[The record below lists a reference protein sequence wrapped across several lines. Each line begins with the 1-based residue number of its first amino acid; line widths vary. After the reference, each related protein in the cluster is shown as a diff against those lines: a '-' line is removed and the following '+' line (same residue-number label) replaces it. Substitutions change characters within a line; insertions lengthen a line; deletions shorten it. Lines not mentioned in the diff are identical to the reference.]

1 MTQMHLGLKTR
12 PFQSTPDSACY
23 YAATTHE
30 RALARLLQA
39 LADQEGMILLT
50 AAPGLGKTLLCQIV
64 LERLGDEVTSAFL
77 TNSHCGDR
85 LGLLQAILYELSLP
99 HEGRGEQEARL
110 ALTDFLLKNFS
121 AGRKTVL
128 IVDEAQHLTPELLEE
143 LRLLS
148 NLEARGGKALQVVL
162 VAQPEIADVL
172 GLPSMAGLLQRI
184 AVRLQLDPL
193 SVEEA
198 ADYLMHHVR
207 MVGGRP
213 EAIFA
218 DEAMEVLARGTQ
230 GVPRLLNQ
238 AASQALVLAQEA
250 GAAQV
255 DAEAALEA
263 LAILG
268 LEAEETDVPAF
279 AQVGSD
285 AAAPSYDDSGPVL
298 SLADAAAEPL
308 FAFAPQEA
316 DAPEVAEVSN
326 DGLLMVQPKR
336 PA

>member
-1 MTQMHLGLKTR
+1 MTETQLGLKQR
-12 PFQSTPDSACY
+12 PFRSTPDSASY
-23 YAATTHE
+23 YPATTHE

-39 LADQEGMILLT
+39 LADQEGIILLT
-50 AAPGLGKTLLCQIV
+50 AAPGLGKTLLCQVV
-64 LERLGDEVTSAFL
+64 LERLGDKVTGAFL
-77 TNSHCGDR
+77 TNSHCSDR

-99 HEGRGEQEARL
+99 HEGRGEQDARL

-121 AGRKTVL
+121 AGRRTTL

-148 NLEARGGKALQVVL
+148 NLEGHGGKALQVVL

-172 GLPSMAGLLQRI
+172 GLPRMAGLLQRI
-184 AVRLQLDPL
+184 AVRLRLDPL
-193 SVEEA
+193 SVEEG
-198 ADYLMHHVR
+198 ADYLLHHVR
-207 MVGGRP
+207 MAGGRP
-213 EAIFA
+213 EAIIA
-218 DEAMEVLARGTQ
+218 EEALEVLVRGTQ

-238 AASQALVLAQEA
+238 AASQALLLTQEA

-268 LEAEETDVPAF
+268 LEAEEIEEPAF
-279 AQVGSD
+279 APQHVNGPHQV
-285 AAAPSYDDSGPVL
+285 DSGPVL
-298 SLADAAAEPL
+298 SLADAATDPL
-308 FAFAPQEA
+308 FAFAPEGA
-316 DAPEVAEVSN
+316 DTSEPAEPSG
-326 DGLLMVQPKR
+326 DGHLMIQPKR